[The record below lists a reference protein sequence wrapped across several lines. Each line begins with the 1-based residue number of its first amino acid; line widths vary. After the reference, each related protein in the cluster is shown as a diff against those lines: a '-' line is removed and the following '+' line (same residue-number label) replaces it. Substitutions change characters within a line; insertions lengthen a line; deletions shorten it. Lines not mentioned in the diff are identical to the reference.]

1 MAGRLIMPK
10 LSDTMEEGV
19 LVKWHKHEGD
29 PVASGDVVAEVETDK
44 AVLELEA
51 YTDGVLRKTLVDEGA
66 RVPVGTLL
74 GVIAGESEAID
85 ALPAEGAAR
94 GGGSGS
100 GRPLLPPPPPPP
112 SPRRG
117 GGGGSRCR

>member
-1 MAGRLIMPK
+1 MAGRVIMPK

-29 PVASGDVVAEVETDK
+29 PVSSGDVVAEVETDK

-85 ALPAEGAAR
+85 ALLADGSAAAVDVGR
-94 GGGSGS
+94 GGGAVAPPQPPESLQAR
-100 GRPLLPPPPPPP
+100 GR
-112 SPRRG
+112 G
-117 GGGGSRCR
+117 Q

>member
-29 PVASGDVVAEVETDK
+29 PVSSGDVVAEVETDK

-51 YTDGVLRKTLVDEGA
+51 YTDGVLRKTLVEEGA

-85 ALPAEGAAR
+85 ALLADGSTVAGDV
-94 GGGSGS
+94 GGG
-100 GRPLLPPPPPPP
+100 GRGRGPPPPT
-112 SPRRG
+112 
-117 GGGGSRCR
+117 